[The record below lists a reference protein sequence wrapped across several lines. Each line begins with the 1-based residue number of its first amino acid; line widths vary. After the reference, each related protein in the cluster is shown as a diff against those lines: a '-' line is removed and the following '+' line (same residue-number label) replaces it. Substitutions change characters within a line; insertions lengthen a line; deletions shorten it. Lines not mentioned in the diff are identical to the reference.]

1 MRRGDARPP
10 VAQVKSSRGH
20 SRNIFEMSRGELA
33 FAEREGRR
41 YTVLRV
47 WGTQQVAGGGSGA
60 GRHHQLNP
68 AAAVPA
74 RVQAFTDPVRLWQ
87 EKKVAVCLLV

>member
-1 MRRGDARPP
+1 
-10 VAQVKSSRGH
+10 
-20 SRNIFEMSRGELA
+20 MSRGELA

-47 WGTQQVAGGGSGA
+47 WGTQQVAGGGSVGSGWQQQQRKPA
-60 GRHHQLNP
+60 